1 MTSMLNPNWNA
12 SGDSNGSLGRDL
24 GAPSNLLCVAAPG
37 SREIDLEVVRESPW
51 RVFVTSVRD
60 AFAGPR
66 APDAADVSGG
76 PELRVH
82 WIRGR
87 TPGKAFLASC
97 LWHAAAVLILILP
110 IWGFLP
116 KPEHNLAPVQIEL
129 TYFRPKE
136 LPRINL
142 PAHIPKP
149 PSPKS
154 ATQDSETRPE
164 RRGADAFDPQQ
175 TILSVPVRVTHPRQ
189 TLIQP
194 DAPPTPPKV
203 DPQLPNIVQWTAP
216 APPRPQFQISPT
228 ASAPQVQRRVVR
240 EVAVPEMPN
249 SEKNPAELNIAASPS
264 ANPQPQM
271 PLSPGSAATAQ
282 RHTMQK
288 NTSAAPEVAP
298 SVAVEDP
305 GLHRLIALSATPG
318 PPAAQVSVPQGNLAA
333 RISISPEGRKP
344 GDPNAIE
351 KGSTAENSGAG
362 GSGAASGVAAGG
374 GANPLPAAVSISGG
388 SSRPKGGGLGAA
400 GNSSGKLNLTPRASV
415 DAGSAPTHR
424 GPSVVGAI
432 DPSLSPD
439 KILSGKEVYTM
450 DVNMPNLTS
459 VAGSWVLQFAELDE
473 SEGPPFARGG
483 KLAAPVAVEKT
494 DPKYPQDAIKENI
507 EGEVVLYAIIRKDG
521 SVDSIQVVQRLDP
534 ELDKNAIEAL
544 AKWKFRPGS
553 RDGAPVDLEAVVR
566 IPFRYRNR
574 NN

>member
-1 MTSMLNPNWNA
+1 MLNPNWN
-12 SGDSNGSLGRDL
+12 SNEEPNGPPALDPGTPSSLL
-24 GAPSNLLCVAAPG
+24 AVVAPG
-37 SREIDLEVVRESPW
+37 SREINLEVVQESPW
-51 RVFVTSVRD
+51 RVFATSVQE
-60 AFAGPR
+60 AFTGPR
-66 APDAADVSGG
+66 APDSADVSGG

-87 TPGKAFLASC
+87 TPGKPFLASC
-97 LWHAAAVLILILP
+97 LWHVAAVLILILP

-116 KPEHNLAPVQIEL
+116 EPDRNLAPVQIEL
-129 TYFRPKE
+129 TYIPPKE

-149 PSPKS
+149 PSPKA
-154 ATQDSETRPE
+154 ATQDSATRSE
-164 RRGADAFDPQQ
+164 HRGADTFDPQQ
-175 TILSVPVRVTHPRQ
+175 TILSIPVRVTHPRQ

-240 EVAVPEMPN
+240 DVAVPEVPN
-249 SEKNPAELNIAASPS
+249 SEKNPADLNIAASP
-264 ANPQPQM
+264 AVNPQPQM
-271 PLSPGSAATAQ
+271 PLSPSSAATAQ
-282 RHTMQK
+282 RHAMQK
-288 NTSAAPEVAP
+288 NTSAAPEVVP

-318 PPAAQVSVPQGNLAA
+318 PPAPQVSVPQGNLAA
-333 RISISPEGRKP
+333 RISISPEGGKP
-344 GDPNAIE
+344 GGANTIE
-351 KGSTAENSGAG
+351 NGSAGDRTGPGESMGA
-362 GSGAASGVAAGG
+362 SGAAPG
-374 GANPLPAAVSISGG
+374 GASNSLPAAISISGG
-388 SSRPKGGGLGAA
+388 NSRPKGGGLGGS
-400 GNSSGKLNLTPRASV
+400 GNSSGKLNLNPRAPM
-415 DAGSAPTHR
+415 DAATTPTHR
-424 GPSVVGAI
+424 GPSVVGII
-432 DPSLSPD
+432 DPNLSPD

-459 VAGSWVLQFAELDE
+459 AAGSWVLQFAELDE
-473 SEGPPFARGG
+473 SEGPALTRSG
-483 KLAAPVAVEKT
+483 KLAAPVALEKT
-494 DPKYPQDAIKENI
+494 DPKYPQDAIKQNI

-544 AKWKFRPGS
+544 GKWKFRPGS
-553 RDGAPVDLEAVVR
+553 RDGAPVDLEAVVH
-566 IPFRYRNR
+566 IPFRYRNP